1 MAGYSGTP
9 LVKKL
14 GIKEGHELALIGAP
28 DGFADT
34 LGKLPNGVVPRLDLR
49 TSAPLDVI
57 VFFTANRAA
66 LVKRFKDLAGRLA
79 TAGGLW
85 IAWPKKASGLA
96 TDVTENLLREIIL
109 PTGYVDTKVC
119 AISEVWSGLKFVLR
133 KELRPKR

>member
-9 LVKKL
+9 LAKKL
-14 GIKEGHELALIGAP
+14 GIAPSMTITVIGAP
-28 DGFADT
+28 DDLREWLAPMPPDVKWVTG
-34 LGKLPNGVVPRLDLR
+34 GKARLDLAIMFVTR
-49 TSAPLDVI
+49 RAEVERRFSPLARRVEPEGAI
-57 VFFTANRAA
+57 
-66 LVKRFKDLAGRLA
+66 
-79 TAGGLW
+79 W

-96 TDVTENLLREIIL
+96 TDVTENALREIIL